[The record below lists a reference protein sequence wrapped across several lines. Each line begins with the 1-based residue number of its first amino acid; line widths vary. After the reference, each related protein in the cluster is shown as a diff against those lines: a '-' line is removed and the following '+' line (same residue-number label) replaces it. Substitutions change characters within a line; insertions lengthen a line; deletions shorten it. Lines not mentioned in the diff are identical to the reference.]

1 MKRYWTLLFAGLFL
15 IGIFTAC
22 DNNDDG
28 YSLNNVWVGMGVIN
42 KTGVGN
48 NEYNITLDDNS
59 ILFPVASENQY
70 TDLKNGERVIAYFT
84 ILGEKTSTGT
94 QKQYYVKINA
104 LKDVLTKGIFMITPE
119 KEDSIGNDPIH
130 VNDVWLTNNYLN
142 FEMQYY
148 GGNMIHYINLV
159 KDNNAQ

>member
-1 MKRYWTLLFAGLFL
+1 
-15 IGIFTAC
+15 
-22 DNNDDG
+22 
-28 YSLNNVWVGMGVIN
+28 
-42 KTGVGN
+42 
-48 NEYNITLDDNS
+48 
-59 ILFPVASENQY
+59 
-70 TDLKNGERVIAYFT
+70 
-84 ILGEKTSTGT
+84 
-94 QKQYYVKINA
+94 QYYVKINA

-159 KDNNAQ
+159 KDNNAQGPAGSAIKLQLRHNNKSDSGHIPLKALVSFDLSSLKQVGKTSVDIVITGRDFDGQTFTKTITYKYDDEVVALKKTDQTKLPSLNNLKNSYQRVN